1 MASNG
6 GGRKRDLAWNDVS
19 DVEGENTQFEC
30 NYCGVKVSKKIER
43 VKTHLSKF
51 SKKIKLDKQAQAST
65 SQNQAS
71 NAAATLVVDDK
82 SSDSDNPPIE
92 QSKSKG
98 LGKFLTKTT
107 IKENLQNPK
116 NFLNL
121 QLFLLQF
128 LLLLLLQFIYK
139 YL

>member
-1 MASNG
+1 M
-6 GGRKRDLAWNDVS
+6 V
-19 DVEGENTQFEC
+19 VEGRETWPGMMSLMLRERTHNLNVIIVELKL
-30 NYCGVKVSKKIER
+30 VKKIER

-51 SKKIKLDKQAQAST
+51 SKKIKLDKQAKKAST

-107 IKENLQNPK
+107 VKEEQKLDMQIASCQVFFSKQQKIKSG
-116 NFLNL
+116 
-121 QLFLLQF
+121 
-128 LLLLLLQFIYK
+128 
-139 YL
+139 

>member
-1 MASNG
+1 MASKG

-30 NYCGVKVSKKIER
+30 NYCGVKVGKKIER

-51 SKKIKLDKQAQAST
+51 SKKIKLDKQAKKAST

-71 NAAATLVVDDK
+71 NAAATLVVDDE

-92 QSKSKG
+92 
-98 LGKFLTKTT
+98 T
-107 IKENLQNPK
+107 N
-116 NFLNL
+116 
-121 QLFLLQF
+121 
-128 LLLLLLQFIYK
+128 
-139 YL
+139 

>member
-1 MASNG
+1 MASKG

-19 DVEGENTQFEC
+19 DVEGENTQVEC

-51 SKKIKLDKQAQAST
+51 SKKIKLDKQAKAST

-82 SSDSDNPPIE
+82 RSDSDNPPIG

-107 IKENLQNPK
+107 ET
-116 NFLNL
+116 
-121 QLFLLQF
+121 
-128 LLLLLLQFIYK
+128 
-139 YL
+139 